1 MARALQ
7 SVKGEGPQAT
17 VGTGYS
23 DGSIGLHPP
32 HYRAVGRFPCRV
44 NGYLL
49 VAEVRRGLRYL
60 TYHLPLRVG

>member
-49 VAEVRRGLRYL
+49 VAEV
-60 TYHLPLRVG
+60 